1 MNEFLTNQ
9 RAQGAIGKIQFVA
22 SLIVGAVLVWIL
34 NAITKPLF
42 EQAKESG
49 SGETATQG
57 TAWLQE
63 GVNFVPILF
72 LFIAFFGLVAYS
84 VYSREVVR

>member
-34 NAITKPLF
+34 NAITKPLIR
-42 EQAKESG
+42 A
-49 SGETATQG
+49 GEG
-57 TAWLQE
+57 K
-63 GVNFVPILF
+63 
-72 LFIAFFGLVAYS
+72 
-84 VYSREVVR
+84 REW